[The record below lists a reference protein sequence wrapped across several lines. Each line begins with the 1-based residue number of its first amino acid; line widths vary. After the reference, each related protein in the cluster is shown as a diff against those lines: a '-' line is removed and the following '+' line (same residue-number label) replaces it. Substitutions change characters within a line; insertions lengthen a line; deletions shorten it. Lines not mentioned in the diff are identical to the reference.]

1 MVGARLIR
9 DDAGG
14 RRAGRI
20 VEVEAYRGRDDQASH
35 ARFGETARN
44 RVMFGRPGV
53 AYVYLVYGMYDC
65 LNVVTGP
72 EGEPSAVLIRAVEPL
87 EGIDAMRIDRLATS
101 TSRRR
106 SMSPE
111 RVEVE
116 RARLAT
122 LPPERLASGPG
133 LVAAAFGLTTALTGT
148 DLCDPAS
155 PVRLESA
162 DPDDPPVDI
171 VATPRIGIGYAGE
184 PWVSMPWRFVARG
197 SRSVSG
203 RSPPAEPASR
213 RTWTAAP

>member
-1 MVGARLIR
+1 
-9 DDAGG
+9 
-14 RRAGRI
+14 
-20 VEVEAYRGRDDQASH
+20 
-35 ARFGETARN
+35 
-44 RVMFGRPGV
+44 
-53 AYVYLVYGMYDC
+53 
-65 LNVVTGP
+65 
-72 EGEPSAVLIRAVEPL
+72 
-87 EGIDAMRIDRLATS
+87 
-101 TSRRR
+101 
-106 SMSPE
+106 MSPE
-111 RVEVE
+111 RVEAE

-171 VATPRIGIGYAGE
+171 VATPRIGIAYAGE

-203 RSPPAEPASR
+203 PKPAR
-213 RTWTAAP
+213 

>member
-1 MVGARLIR
+1 
-9 DDAGG
+9 
-14 RRAGRI
+14 
-20 VEVEAYRGRDDQASH
+20 
-35 ARFGETARN
+35 
-44 RVMFGRPGV
+44 MFGRPGI

-72 EGEPSAVLIRAVEPL
+72 DGEPSAVLIRAVEPV
-87 EGIDAMRIDRLATS
+87 EGIEAMRIERLTTV

-106 SMSPE
+106 SMSPQK
-111 RVEVE
+111 VEAE

-122 LPPERLASGPG
+122 LAPERLASGPG

-148 DLCDPAS
+148 DLCDPRSA
-155 PVRLESA
+155 VRLELA
-162 DPDDPPVDI
+162 DPAERSVDV

-203 RSPPAEPASR
+203 PKPAR
-213 RTWTAAP
+213 